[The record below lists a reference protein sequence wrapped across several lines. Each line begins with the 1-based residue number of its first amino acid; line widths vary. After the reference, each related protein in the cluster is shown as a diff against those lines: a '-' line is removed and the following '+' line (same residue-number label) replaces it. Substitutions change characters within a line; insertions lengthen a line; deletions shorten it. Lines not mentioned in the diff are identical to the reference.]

1 MEFAWYHDYR
11 VEVRWFKTRFEAHS
25 TEKSTSQVRPPS
37 SVGPSGTLISITMIK
52 FVIFVALVGLVT
64 CRNIEE
70 TKANDKVASGKSN
83 TGVEDS
89 AAATRS
95 NNVDKKKPYGIRDYY
110 DDVEYGHDYEDS
122 ASTYGDKVQ
131 VYKAQP
137 YKYGYHVKDDYS
149 YNIQDKYEETDDAGV
164 VHGYYSAQLP
174 DGRLQQV
181 TYTVDHYSGYVPV
194 VRYVGEAKYPAATYD
209 EEYDG
214 AYKGDYK
221 KDYKGYKTGDKY
233 GYQPT
238 KQAYKKPPY

>member
-1 MEFAWYHDYR
+1 MG
-11 VEVRWFKTRFEAHS
+11 HS
-25 TEKSTSQVRPPS
+25 IEKSTSQVRPPS
-37 SVGPSGTLISITMIK
+37 LIGPSETSTPITMIK
-52 FVIFVALVGLVT
+52 FVIFAALVGLVVGRT
-64 CRNIEE
+64 IEE
-70 TKANDKVASGKSN
+70 TKVNDKVAAEKSN

-89 AAATRS
+89 TAATRS

-110 DDVEYGHDYEDS
+110 DDAEYGHDYKDS

-131 VYKAQP
+131 DYKAQP